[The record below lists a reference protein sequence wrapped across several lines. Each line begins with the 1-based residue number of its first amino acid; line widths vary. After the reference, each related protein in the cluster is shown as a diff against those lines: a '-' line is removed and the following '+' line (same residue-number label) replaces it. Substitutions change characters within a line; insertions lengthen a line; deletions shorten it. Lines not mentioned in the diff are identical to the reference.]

1 MLTAKRRLK
10 PLISIDTQ
18 EALEANVSECPIL
31 MPSELAMITGRIRR
45 SSQAKELDAMGIP
58 YRLRSDK
65 SIVVFRSELPGHE
78 SATKTKQR
86 SPRLCLS

>member
-1 MLTAKRRLK
+1 M
-10 PLISIDTQ
+10 
-18 EALEANVSECPIL
+18 SECPIL
-31 MPSELAMITGRIRR
+31 TPAELVTITGRIRR
-45 SSQAKELDAMGIP
+45 ASQAKELDTMGIP

-78 SATKTKQR
+78 QATKTKQR